1 MPKSDEILRAALSL
15 PQEDR
20 AELADKIL
28 QSLDETD
35 QDEVDARWAR
45 EAEDRI
51 SAFDRGEIQ
60 AIPGEEVFSSL
71 KPRQRA

>member
-1 MPKSDEILRAALSL
+1 MPKSDEILRAA
-15 PQEDR
+15 P
-20 AELADKIL
+20 
-28 QSLDETD
+28 D
-35 QDEVDARWAR
+35 QDVVDARWAW

>member
-1 MPKSDEILRAALSL
+1 MPKRDEILRDALSL

-20 AELADKIL
+20 AELADEIL
-28 QSLDETD
+28 QSLDEAD
-35 QDEVDARWAR
+35 QDEVDARWAW